1 MRTYVIASRVIGPS
15 AGWAFGPRSVEV
27 QFACAVPIAWNA
39 QILCMAQVRAPF
51 PCVIAKEVSP
61 IVDHLELVLF
71 LVQRTI
77 TAAHAQGVAN
87 IEPTRAIDVEKWNSR
102 CRLVHM
108 QAGNARIGRGR
119 RAC

>member
-1 MRTYVIASRVIGPS
+1 
-15 AGWAFGPRSVEV
+15 
-27 QFACAVPIAWNA
+27 
-39 QILCMAQVRAPF
+39 MAQVRAPF

-77 TAAHAQGVAN
+77 TAVHAQGVAN

-102 CRLVHM
+102 CRLVHI

-119 RAC
+119 RAETARLHVHAVPEKPKPDVGQPLRAQCVVESG